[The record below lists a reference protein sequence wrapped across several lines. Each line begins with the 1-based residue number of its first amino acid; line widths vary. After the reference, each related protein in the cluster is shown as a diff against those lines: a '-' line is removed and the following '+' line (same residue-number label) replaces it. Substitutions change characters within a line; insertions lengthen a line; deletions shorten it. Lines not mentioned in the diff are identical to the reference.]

1 MRFKAFTKNPSL
13 SLVISVLIIAAL
25 IVLNGC
31 ASPSPGVIPRAG
43 ADVRNADMKTVVDC
57 TYLGEVE
64 GCYQVQYTSDRRS
77 ADEYREIQMNNA
89 RYEALQKAGS
99 LGATHI
105 VWTGE
110 TGTEWL
116 CAHGRAYDCSKSK
129 K

>member
-1 MRFKAFTKNPSL
+1 M
-13 SLVISVLIIAAL
+13 VISVLITAAL

-64 GCYQVQYTSDRRS
+64 GCYQVQYTSDRRT
-77 ADEYREIQMNNA
+77 ADEYRDIQINNA

-116 CAHGRAYDCSKSK
+116 CAHGRAYDCGKSK